1 MKLDE
6 LRRQALS
13 LPETTEEPHH
23 DFGSFRV
30 KGKIFVTVPP
40 GDTHAHLF
48 VPEPLREAALAME
61 PGFLEKLTWGQK
73 VVGLRAILAKAKPE
87 VMRHLV
93 EQAWLAKAPKT
104 VAKAWNAGRGSGG

>member
-1 MKLDE
+1 MKIDE
-6 LRRQALS
+6 LRRHALS
-13 LPETTEEPHH
+13 LPETTEEPHF
-23 DFGSFRV
+23 DSRSFRV

-48 VPEPLREAALAME
+48 VPEPLREVALAME

-73 VVGLRAILAKAKPE
+73 VVGLRATLAKAKPD

-93 EQAWLAKAPKT
+93 EQAWLAKAPRT
-104 VAKAWNAGRGSGG
+104 VAKAWSAGHG